1 MTSHKLSWSKELTSV
16 SLSLAASTTTAASSA
31 IPPVTPVVAT
41 IVVSHPG

>member
-1 MTSHKLSWSKELTSV
+1 MTSHKLSWSEELTSV
-16 SLSLAASTTTAASSA
+16 SLSLAASTTAASST